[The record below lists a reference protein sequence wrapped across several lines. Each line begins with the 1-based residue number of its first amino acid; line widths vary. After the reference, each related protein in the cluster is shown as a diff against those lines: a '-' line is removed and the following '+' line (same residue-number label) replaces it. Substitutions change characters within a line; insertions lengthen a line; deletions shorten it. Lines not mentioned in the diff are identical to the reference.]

1 MIMACLSKKLNYW
14 LVFFYIL
21 CTEFSKGSFNSFQK
35 VSWNSFVS
43 VSCPGYLF
51 FSIYFKGRRCFSCI
65 SVSQNKLSSRLILGG
80 GSSSESDGISVFFK
94 KCFVWRAFGKNGK
107 FHFRLRSSFF
117 IIISN
122 FLNLFIAFCFSKFKK
137 NFKDFLQC
145 SYQLHLLWILTLPA
159 IFWEVASS
167 SFIVQSYCLEL
178 NCFQEFW
185 FSFQVQIIGPPASAR

>member
-1 MIMACLSKKLNYW
+1 MYHVQVTCFFPFTLREEDVF
-14 LVFFYIL
+14 LVSLYHK
-21 CTEFSKGSFNSFQK
+21 TSFLLDWFWEEGAPLK
-35 VSWNSFVS
+35 VM
-43 VSCPGYLF
+43 LF
-51 FSIYFKGRRCFSCI
+51 LY
-65 SVSQNKLSSRLILGG
+65 
-80 GSSSESDGISVFFK
+80 FFK
-94 KCFVWRAFGKNGK
+94 NVLFEELLVKMVNFIIY
-107 FHFRLRSSFF
+107 FRLRSSFF

-122 FLNLFIAFCFSKFKK
+122 FLNLYIAFYFSKFKK